1 MRIIEQSGDLQ
12 SDTLGEFLIYVKLMQ
27 TRRMGISVPD

>member
-12 SDTLGEFLIYVKLMQ
+12 SDTLGEILIYIKFEQ
-27 TRRMGISVPD
+27 TRRMGLSIPD